1 MCFKYIL
8 YIALYSITMK
18 RLLLLLTAIAVAPL
32 CFAQLLTW
40 TPPFPVEND
49 PAQNLVITVD
59 ATKGNQGLMNHTPA
73 DDVYMHIGVITN
85 LSTTTSDWKHVLT
98 TWATQPVAFR
108 ADSVDINKWSFT
120 IPGSLRSYFNVTDPS
135 ETILKIALLF
145 RSGSG
150 TKKQA
155 NTDGSDL
162 FIPVYSNALAVRIE
176 QPPFQ
181 PRFIL
186 TPEPQT
192 WSVGTVF
199 SFAGKSNKPATLTLY
214 HNGAVAAT
222 ASNAQS
228 ITTSRTVTA
237 VGNQQLVLL
246 ADDGVTPKADTVNI
260 FVAPVSS
267 IAALP
272 AGLRDGLNYE
282 PGDTSVT
289 LVLHAPGKSFVTVVG
304 EFNNW
309 VQDTAYLMKKT
320 PDGLKFWYRLKG
332 LTPGTEYAFQYRVDD
347 TIRITDPY
355 VEKVLDPFNDPF
367 ITSSTYPALKP
378 YPAGQT
384 GIVGII
390 QTAAPAYT
398 WTVNNFTRPNK
409 RNLVIYE
416 LLIRD
421 FVGKHD
427 FNTLLDSLD
436 YLKKLG
442 INAIEL
448 MPVNEFEGNLSWGYN
463 PNYYFAPDKYYGPAN
478 TFKKFIDSCHRKG
491 IAVIMDI
498 AFNHQFGSSPLV
510 QLYWDKA
517 LNRPATN
524 NPWFN
529 PVPKHA
535 YNVGYDM
542 NHESLDTRNWTS
554 RVIEHWLTNYKI
566 DGFRFDLSKGMTQT
580 QTCDN
585 NGGNCNEGAMFQY
598 DQSRINI
605 LKRYYDTMQLKAPG
619 SIGILEHFAD
629 NNEEMVLSDYGMLL
643 WGNNHYNWEEAAKGN
658 INNSNFDGAIA
669 SVRGWSKPHLVS
681 YMESHDEERIAY
693 GALTGGRTGPGYNI
707 RDTAT
712 AMKRME
718 LNAAFFLMIPGP
730 KMIWQFGELGYHFP
744 INLCENGTID
754 NGCRLSPKPIRWD
767 FLNDPR
773 RKSIHT
779 TYTKLINLRHDPAFT
794 YAFTNGVV
802 ERSLSSSFK
811 WMRVTGD
818 TNYIVVVG
826 NFDIVPVTGSVA
838 FQLPGVWTDHLAGT
852 TFNATGALQQMTLQP
867 GEFHVYTLHATSV
880 VAVPGLRVSG
890 TVIDAR
896 AYPNPA
902 RTHFKLD
909 LYLPESGNTEIELI
923 NNTGQSLGYLKQGFL
938 QRGEHT
944 IQVPAQ
950 KLAKGSY
957 YVKIKNRSGV
967 KLVAII
973 LQ

>member
-8 YIALYSITMK
+8 YIRLYSIAMK
-18 RLLLLLTAIAVAPL
+18 RLLLLISAIAVAPL
-32 CFAQLLTW
+32 CFGQLLTW
-40 TPPFPVEND
+40 TPAFPVEND
-49 PAQNLVITVD
+49 PAQNLVITLD
-59 ATKGNQGLMNHTPA
+59 ATKGNQGLMNHTPSA
-73 DDVYMHIGVITN
+73 DVYLHIGVITN
-85 LSTTTSDWKHVLT
+85 LSATMNDWKHVLT
-98 TWATQPVAFR
+98 TWATTPSGFQ
-108 ADSVDINKWSFT
+108 ADSVGINKWSFT

-145 RSGSG
+145 RNGTG
-150 TKKQA
+150 TKKQT

-162 FIPVYSNALAVRIE
+162 YIPIYTTALATRIE
-176 QPPFQ
+176 QPPYQ

-192 WSVGTVF
+192 WSVGTIF
-199 SFAGKSNKPATLTLY
+199 TFAGSSNKPATLTLY
-214 HNGAVAAT
+214 HNGVVAAT

-228 ITTSRTVTA
+228 ITTSRTVTT
-237 VGNQQLVLL
+237 VGNQQLILI
-246 ADDGVTPKADTVNI
+246 ANDGITSKADTVNI
-260 FVAPVSS
+260 FVAPVSA

-272 AGLRDGLNYE
+272 PGLRDGLNYE
-282 PGDTSVT
+282 PGDTSVI

-355 VEKVLDPFNDPF
+355 VEKILDPFNDPF
-367 ITSSTYPALKP
+367 ITNITYPSLKP

-390 QTAAPAYT
+390 QTAKPAYA

-416 LLIRD
+416 LLVRD
-421 FVGKHD
+421 FVAKHD
-427 FNTLLDSLD
+427 FNTITDSLD

-442 INAIEL
+442 INTIEL
-448 MPVNEFEGNLSWGYN
+448 MPVNEFEGNISWGYN

-478 TFKKFIDSCHRKG
+478 TFKKFIDSCHKKG

-498 AFNHQFGSSPLV
+498 ALNHQFGSSPLV
-510 QLYWDKA
+510 QLYWDKIN
-517 LNRPATN
+517 NRPAPN

-529 PVPKHA
+529 TVPKHA

-542 NHESLDTRNWTS
+542 NHESLDTRYWTS
-554 RVIEHWLTNYKI
+554 RVLEHWLTQYKI
-566 DGFRFDLSKGMTQT
+566 DGFRFDLSKGMTQN
-580 QTCDN
+580 QTCDA
-585 NGGNCNEGAMFQY
+585 NGGNCNEGAMFLY

-605 LKRYYDTMQLKAPG
+605 LKRYYDTMQLKSPG
-619 SIGILEHFAD
+619 SITILEHFAD
-629 NNEEMVLSDYGMLL
+629 NNEEIVLSNYGMLL
-643 WGNNHYNWEEAAKGN
+643 WGNNTYNFQEAAKGN
-658 INNSNFDGAIA
+658 INTSNFEGAIA
-669 SVRGWSKPHLVS
+669 SVRGWTNPHLVS
-681 YMESHDEERIAY
+681 YLESHDEERIVYA
-693 GALTGGRTGPGYNI
+693 ALTGGRSDASYNI

-712 AMKRME
+712 ALKRME
-718 LNAAFFLMIPGP
+718 LDAAFFLMIPGP
-730 KMIWQFGELGYHFP
+730 KMIWQFGELGYHYS
-744 INLCENGTID
+744 INQCENGTID

-779 TYTKLINLRHDPAFT
+779 TYTKLLTLRQDPAFT

-811 WMRVTGD
+811 WMRVSGD

-826 NFDIVPVTGSVA
+826 NFDVVPVTGSVA
-838 FQLPGVWTDHLAGT
+838 FQLPGVWTDYLANT
-852 TFNATGALQQMTLQP
+852 TFSATGALQQMTLQP
-867 GEFHVYTLHATSV
+867 GEFHVYTLHAASV
-880 VAVPGLRVSG
+880 VAVPGLRISG
-890 TVIDAR
+890 SVIDAR

-902 RTHFKLD
+902 GNNFKLD
-909 LYLPESGNTEIELI
+909 LYLPESGITAIELI
-923 NNTGQSLGYLKQGFL
+923 NNAGQSLGFVNKAFMS
-938 QRGEHT
+938 RGEHT
-944 IQVPAQ
+944 ITVQAHE
-950 KLAKGSY
+950 LAKGSY
-957 YVKIKNRSGV
+957 FLRIKTRSGV
-967 KLVAII
+967 KVVPVI